1 LTIDEVM
8 KCIKDEGISQV
19 DLKTTDIWGRWRHV
33 TLAST
38 YFSEKTFTEGV
49 GFDASN
55 LGYGNVVQSDLLMIP
70 DPSTAFIEEREG
82 QRLIS
87 MICDVYSVDNGKPS
101 PLDPRGSC
109 VKRLVLFQTLLK
121 TSCWHPSM
129 SSMYSTAW
137 LLTWHLTKCSMV

>member
-87 MICDVYSVDNGKPS
+87 MICDVYSVDNGKPQ
-101 PLDPRGSC
+101 PAGSQ
-109 VKRLVLFQTLLK
+109 RDL
-121 TSCWHPSM
+121 
-129 SSMYSTAW
+129 A
-137 LLTWHLTKCSMV
+137 

>member
-49 GFDASN
+49 GFDA
-55 LGYGNVVQSDLLMIP
+55 
-70 DPSTAFIEEREG
+70 R
-82 QRLIS
+82 
-87 MICDVYSVDNGKPS
+87 
-101 PLDPRGSC
+101 
-109 VKRLVLFQTLLK
+109 
-121 TSCWHPSM
+121 
-129 SSMYSTAW
+129 
-137 LLTWHLTKCSMV
+137 TWGMEMWSKVTCS